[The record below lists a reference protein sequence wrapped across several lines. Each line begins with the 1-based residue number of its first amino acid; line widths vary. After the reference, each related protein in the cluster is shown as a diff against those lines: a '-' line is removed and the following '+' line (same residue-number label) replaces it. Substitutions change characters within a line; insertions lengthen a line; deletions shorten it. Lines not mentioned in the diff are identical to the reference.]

1 MIIAQDCPRVVFCVR
16 GELTSE
22 DVEFMCFYFVF
33 VWFSVIKTK
42 NNRKHNYVLQ
52 IYGADAQKTEE
63 WRWEKNNLRTKHI
76 WKFYVFVLS
85 FKKDNSVLLG
95 NEIKG
100 S

>member
-22 DVEFMCFYFVF
+22 DVEFMCFYF

-63 WRWEKNNLRTKHI
+63 WRWEI
-76 WKFYVFVLS
+76 FVFVLS

>member
-1 MIIAQDCPRVVFCVR
+1 MFCVR

-33 VWFSVIKTK
+33 VRFSVIKTK

-63 WRWEKNNLRTKHI
+63 WRWEKNNLRTKHL
-76 WKFYVFVLS
+76 WKLS

>member
-1 MIIAQDCPRVVFCVR
+1 MR

-63 WRWEKNNLRTKHI
+63 WRWEKTI
-76 WKFYVFVLS
+76 WELNTFENFMFL
-85 FKKDNSVLLG
+85 F
-95 NEIKG
+95 
-100 S
+100 